1 METKNKTNSKEL
13 VLNYYFME
21 ENYLRLIDANLNR
34 LREGIRVVED
44 IFRYVYNDKQ
54 TALKLKELRHLS
66 RLENYIELLETRDVK
81 NDVLRSSIKSEQNRT
96 DLYSILIANFK
107 RAQES
112 SRVLE
117 EFTKLTSIKEAFLK
131 YFTCEF
137 ETIMYKLEFD
147 NKKDLFDY
155 IKKSG
160 VSGANESLDFKN
172 AKKLYK
178 EYNINYLEFE
188 VIFVKTIS
196 KL

>member
-1 METKNKTNSKEL
+1 MN
-13 VLNYYFME
+13 

-44 IFRYVYNDKQ
+44 IFRYVYNEKQ

-117 EFTKLTSIKEAFLK
+117 EFCKLISIKDSENFK
-131 YFTCEF
+131 YVRYEL
-137 ETIMYKLEFD
+137 YNLEIVLTKITS
-147 NKKDLFDY
+147 N
-155 IKKSG
+155 
-160 VSGANESLDFKN
+160 
-172 AKKLYK
+172 
-178 EYNINYLEFE
+178 
-188 VIFVKTIS
+188 S
-196 KL
+196 K

>member
-1 METKNKTNSKEL
+1 MN
-13 VLNYYFME
+13 

-54 TALKLKELRHLS
+54 MALKLKELRHLS

-117 EFTKLTSIKEAFLK
+117 EFTKLTSIKDSENFK
-131 YFTCEF
+131 YIRYEL
-137 ETIMYKLEFD
+137 YNLEIVLTKITS
-147 NKKDLFDY
+147 N
-155 IKKSG
+155 
-160 VSGANESLDFKN
+160 
-172 AKKLYK
+172 
-178 EYNINYLEFE
+178 
-188 VIFVKTIS
+188 S
-196 KL
+196 K